1 MIEFIWW
8 WAFFLLPLPILV
20 RRFFTPVQPR
30 GEPSL
35 YVPFF
40 FAVTA
45 PGASQQRGIAPP
57 GARLLL
63 LTGMWLMLV
72 LSVSRPVWLGDPVAL
87 PVSGRD
93 VMLAVDISG
102 SMEEDDFNYQGHRL
116 TRLQAVK
123 AVAGEFIERRQG
135 DRVGLILFGTHAY
148 VQTPLSFDLKTVRHF
163 LDEAVI
169 GLAGQNT
176 SVGDAIGLSVK
187 RLRERPQ
194 DSRLLILLT
203 DGSNT
208 SGLVSP
214 SEAAHLAQQ
223 ENIRIHTIGV
233 GAEPQTGGLFG
244 FLNRRSRPLDEKS
257 LKEIAQLTGG
267 RYFRAHDINELNRIY
282 ALIDQLEPTDA
293 GQDHYRP
300 LAELYLWPLLLLCLL
315 CSMLYW
321 QRRAR

>member
-1 MIEFIWW
+1 MIDFIWW
-8 WAFFLLPLPILV
+8 WAFFLLPLPLLV
-20 RRFFTPVQPR
+20 HWFFKPVQQR

-40 FAVTA
+40 IAVTTPA
-45 PGASQQRGIAPP
+45 HTQSSITPP
-57 GARLLL
+57 NRRLLL
-63 LTGMWLMLV
+63 LSCMWFMLL
-72 LSVSRPVWLGDPVAL
+72 LSISRPVWLGDSVAL

-102 SMEEDDFNYQGHRL
+102 SMEEDDFNYQGRRL

-123 AVAGEFIERRQG
+123 AVAGEFIERREG
-135 DRVGLILFGTHAY
+135 DRVGLILFGTRAY

-208 SGLVSP
+208 SGQLAP
-214 SEAAHLAQQ
+214 AEAAHLAQQ
-223 ENIRIHTIGV
+223 ENVRIHTIGV
-233 GAEPQTGGLFG
+233 GGKPQTGGLFG
-244 FLNRRSRPLDEKS
+244 FFNKRNRALGEKS
-257 LKEIAQLTGG
+257 LKEIAKTTGG
-267 RYFRAHDINELNRIY
+267 QYFRAHDIRELSRIY
-282 ALIDQLEPTDA
+282 TLIDQLEPTDA
-293 GQDHYRP
+293 GKEHYRP
-300 LAELYLWPLLLLCLL
+300 LSELYWWPLLGLCLMAGVL
-315 CSMLYW
+315 CG
-321 QRRAR
+321 QRYT